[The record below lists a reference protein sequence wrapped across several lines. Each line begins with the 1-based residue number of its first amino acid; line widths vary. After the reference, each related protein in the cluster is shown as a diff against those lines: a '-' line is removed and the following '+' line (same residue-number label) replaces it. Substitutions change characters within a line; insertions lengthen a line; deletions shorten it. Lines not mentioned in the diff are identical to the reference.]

1 MRMTMEKKIK
11 VLMVVFNLSVAN
23 GVSSYVMNYFRNL
36 NHNLIQM
43 DFVIYNK
50 QDTPYIKEIEET
62 GGHVFLIPSIQ
73 NIKNHLA
80 ESKRIIKEGNYD
92 IVHDNILILSYFI
105 MRYAKAYGVP
115 VRILHSHSS
124 KLSGSKIKAIRNRI
138 FMPLLFKNT
147 NYFIACSRSAGEGMF
162 RKKPFRI
169 VPNVISAD
177 KLSFSNSTRMKL
189 RNKFHVNNKF
199 VMGSL
204 GRLSIEKNPIYA
216 FEIALKVKEIIPNF
230 EYWWIGSG
238 RLRQEAELF
247 IKKHHAENFIKLFG
261 NRTDVSDLYQAM
273 DLFFLPSHFEG
284 LPVTGLEAQAAGLP
298 CLVSDTVSNE
308 FVYTN
313 QVFFFSLKNT
323 VESVCGIIQQIKA
336 DMGTK
341 PREEGKAELLSSP
354 FSDEDSGQH
363 LISIYRQFLS
373 QKMNLYI

>member
-1 MRMTMEKKIK
+1 MEKKIK

-36 NHNLIQM
+36 DHNKIIM
-43 DFVIYNK
+43 DFVVY
-50 QDTPYIKEIEET
+50 QDGETPYSKEIIDN
-62 GGHVFLIPSIQ
+62 GGHIFKVPSIK
-73 NIKNHLA
+73 NIYSHMNT
-80 ESKRIIKEGNYD
+80 SKKIICQGQYD

-138 FMPLLFKNT
+138 FMQLLFKNT

-189 RNKFHVNNKF
+189 RNKFYVNNKF
-199 VMGSL
+199 VMGSV

-238 RLRQEAELF
+238 RLRKKAELF

-284 LPVTGLEAQAAGLP
+284 LPITGLEAQAAGLP

-308 FVYTN
+308 FVYTD

-373 QKMNLYI
+373 QRMNLYI

>member
-1 MRMTMEKKIK
+1 MTMEKKIK

-62 GGHVFLIPSIQ
+62 GGYVFLIPSIQ

-199 VMGSL
+199 VMGSV

>member
-1 MRMTMEKKIK
+1 MEKKIK

>member
-1 MRMTMEKKIK
+1 
-11 VLMVVFNLSVAN
+11 
-23 GVSSYVMNYFRNL
+23 
-36 NHNLIQM
+36 M

-199 VMGSL
+199 VMGSV

>member
-1 MRMTMEKKIK
+1 MEKKIK

-36 NHNLIQM
+36 DHNLIQM

-105 MRYAKAYGVP
+105 MHYAKAYGVP

-189 RNKFHVNNKF
+189 RNRFHVNNKF
-199 VMGSL
+199 VMGSV

-308 FVYTN
+308 FVYTD

>member
-1 MRMTMEKKIK
+1 MEKKIK

-199 VMGSL
+199 VMGSV

-308 FVYTN
+308 FVYTD

>member
-1 MRMTMEKKIK
+1 MTMEKKIK

-199 VMGSL
+199 VMGSV

-308 FVYTN
+308 FVYTD

>member
-1 MRMTMEKKIK
+1 MTMEKKIK
-11 VLMVVFNLSVAN
+11 VLIVVFNLSVAN

-199 VMGSL
+199 VMGSV

-373 QKMNLYI
+373 KKMNLYI

>member
-1 MRMTMEKKIK
+1 MTMEKKIK

-199 VMGSL
+199 VMGSV

>member
-1 MRMTMEKKIK
+1 MEKKIK

-199 VMGSL
+199 VMGSV

>member
-199 VMGSL
+199 VMGSV

>member
-1 MRMTMEKKIK
+1 MTMEKKIK

-36 NHNLIQM
+36 DHNLIQM

-105 MRYAKAYGVP
+105 MHYAKAYGVP

-189 RNKFHVNNKF
+189 RNRFHVNNKF
-199 VMGSL
+199 VMGSV

-308 FVYTN
+308 FVYTD